1 MRLFCLNKKKEGADM
16 KEIIFWMA
24 VTVLLSVIEAVTANL
39 VTVWFAVGAFGAVI
53 AAAAGATASVQ
64 VAVFVLLSAISLA
77 LTRPIMKRVTKKTG
91 EATNADKAIGEIC
104 IVLEDIDNDRNMGA
118 VSCDGKIWSARTVDG
133 TAVKKDEKVRVIQ
146 IKGVKLIVEPVN
158 KYAEN

>member
-1 MRLFCLNKKKEGADM
+1 M

-64 VAVFVLLSAISLA
+64 VAVFVLLSAVSLA
-77 LTRPIMKRVTKKTG
+77 LTRPIMKKVTKKTG

-104 IVLEDIDNDRNMGA
+104 IVVEDINNDRNEGA
-118 VSCDGKIWSARTVDG
+118 VF
-133 TAVKKDEKVRVIQ
+133 
-146 IKGVKLIVEPVN
+146 
-158 KYAEN
+158 

>member
-1 MRLFCLNKKKEGADM
+1 M

-24 VTVLLSVIEAVTANL
+24 VTVLLTVIEVVTANL

-64 VAVFVLLSAISLA
+64 VAVFVLLSALSLA
-77 LTRPIMKRVTKKTG
+77 LTRPVMKKLTKKTG

-104 IVLEDIDNDRNMGA
+104 VVLEDINNDLNTGA
-118 VSCDGKIWSARTVDG
+118 VSTGGKIWSARTVDG
-133 TAVKKDEKVRVIQ
+133 TAVKKGEKVRVIE
-146 IKGVKLIVEPVN
+146 IKGVKLMVEPIGAAV
-158 KYAEN
+158 AQ

>member
-1 MRLFCLNKKKEGADM
+1 M

-53 AAAAGATASVQ
+53 AAAAGASTPIQ
-64 VAVFVLLSAISLA
+64 VAVFVLLSAVSLA
-77 LTRPIMKRVTKKTG
+77 FTRPIMKKVTKKTG

-104 IVLEDIDNDRNMGA
+104 VVLEDIDNDLNTGA
-118 VSCDGKIWSARTVDG
+118 VSCLGKIWTARTVDG
-133 TAVKKDEKVRVIQ
+133 TAVKKNEKVRVTEIR
-146 IKGVKLIVEPVN
+146 GVKLMVEPI
-158 KYAEN
+158 KAYAE

>member
-1 MRLFCLNKKKEGADM
+1 M

-53 AAAAGATASVQ
+53 AAAAGATASIQ
-64 VAVFVLLSAISLA
+64 VAVFVLLSAVSLA
-77 LTRPIMKRVTKKTG
+77 LTRPIMKKVTKKTG

-104 IVLEDIDNDRNMGA
+104 MVTEDIDNDLSVGA
-118 VSCDGKIWSARTVDG
+118 VSCLGKIWSAKTADG
-133 TAVKKDEKVRVIQ
+133 TAVKKNEKVRVTE
-146 IKGVKLIVEPVN
+146 IKGVKLIVEPIR
-158 KYAEN
+158 AEVTE

>member
-1 MRLFCLNKKKEGADM
+1 M
-16 KEIIFWMA
+16 KEIFFWMA

-64 VAVFVLLSAISLA
+64 VAVFVLLSAVSLA
-77 LTRPIMKRVTKKTG
+77 LTRPIMKKVTKKTG

-104 IVLEDIDNDRNMGA
+104 IVVEDINNDRNEGA
-118 VSCDGKIWSARTVDG
+118 VFCDGKIWSARTVDG
-133 TAVKKDEKVRVIQ
+133 TAVKKDEKVRVTQ
-146 IKGVKLIVEPVN
+146 IKGVKLIVEPVSA
-158 KYAEN
+158 YAEN

>member
-1 MRLFCLNKKKEGADM
+1 MRQFCKKFKKEGADM

-53 AAAAGATASVQ
+53 AAAAGATASLQ
-64 VAVFVLLSAISLA
+64 VAVFVILSAVSLA
-77 LTRPIMKRVTKKTG
+77 LTRPIMKKVTKKTG

-104 IVLEDIDNDRNMGA
+104 IVTEDIDNDMSTGA
-118 VSCDGKIWSARTVDG
+118 VSCLGKIWTARTTDG
-133 TAVKKDEKVRVIQ
+133 TAVKKSEKVRVTKID
-146 IKGVKLIVEPVN
+146 GVKLIVEPVSVN
-158 KYAEN
+158 AE

>member
-1 MRLFCLNKKKEGADM
+1 M

-104 IVLEDIDNDRNMGA
+104 VVLEDINNDLNAGS
-118 VSCDGKIWSARTVDG
+118 VSCLGKIWSAKTADG
-133 TAVKKDEKVRVIQ
+133 YAVKKNEKVRVVE
-146 IKGVKLIVEPVN
+146 IKGVKLIVEPVTS
-158 KYAEN
+158 AVTE

>member
-53 AAAAGATASVQ
+53 AAAAGATTPVQ
-64 VAVFVLLSAISLA
+64 VTVSLYKGDNEIIKKQTLNLL
-77 LTRPIMKRVTKKTG
+77 
-91 EATNADKAIGEIC
+91 
-104 IVLEDIDNDRNMGA
+104 DI
-118 VSCDGKIWSARTVDG
+118 K
-133 TAVKKDEKVRVIQ
+133 
-146 IKGVKLIVEPVN
+146 
-158 KYAEN
+158 

>member
-1 MRLFCLNKKKEGADM
+1 M

-64 VAVFVLLSAISLA
+64 VAVFVLLSAVSLA
-77 LTRPIMKRVTKKTG
+77 LTRPIMKKVTKKTG

-104 IVLEDIDNDRNMGA
+104 IVVEDIDNDRNKGA

-133 TAVKKDEKVRVIQ
+133 TAVKKDEKVKVIE
-146 IKGVKLIVEPVN
+146 IKGVKLIVEPVSVT
-158 KYAEN
+158 ATE

>member
-1 MRLFCLNKKKEGADM
+1 M

-53 AAAAGATASVQ
+53 AAAAGASTPIQ
-64 VAVFVLLSAISLA
+64 VAVFVLLSAVSLA
-77 LTRPIMKRVTKKTG
+77 LTRPIMKKVTKKTG

-104 IVLEDIDNDRNMGA
+104 VVLEDIDNDLNTGA
-118 VSCDGKIWSARTVDG
+118 VSCLGKVWTARTVDG
-133 TAVKKDEKVRVIQ
+133 TVVKKNEKVRVTE

-158 KYAEN
+158 AYVE